1 MKKITTILLIMIS
14 VFSIAEAKKDKTITV
29 YHTNDTHSQIY
40 PYSPNLSDTTKAGR
54 GGFVRRVAFFD
65 LQRKQNPDL
74 LLFDSGDFSQGSP
87 YFTMYKGDVEVGLM
101 NLMGYDAVAIGNHEF
116 DFGLE
121 NMARLFRNAR
131 FAVVCANYD
140 FSGTPC
146 EGIVKPYTVIV
157 RNGVRIGVFDLPV
170 DDTALVGL
178 LLLALVK
185 SLLLYK
191 CHHIFFRSTASLT
204 HLILYFC
211 ALEIS
216 PFIMLSG
223 TLFWMGNNMGMI

>member
-131 FAVVCANYD
+131 FAVVCANRRNRQAIYRHRAQRCQNRCLRAITT
-140 FSGTPC
+140 SGGT
-146 EGIVKPYTVIV
+146 
-157 RNGVRIGVFDLPV
+157 
-170 DDTALVGL
+170 
-178 LLLALVK
+178 
-185 SLLLYK
+185 
-191 CHHIFFRSTASLT
+191 HHSSQLWQ
-204 HLILYFC
+204 H
-211 ALEIS
+211 
-216 PFIMLSG
+216 
-223 TLFWMGNNMGMI
+223 